1 MKLLAIDSSA
11 KSASVAI
18 IEDKKLLGEF
28 FINVGLTHSQTLMPM
43 VESILKSTNINIK
56 DIDVFAVNAGPG
68 SFTGIRI
75 GVSSIKGMAMPENIP
90 CIPISTLYSMAY
102 NLLGANVIVCAVMDA
117 RCGQVYNAIFDV
129 SGEKIT
135 RLSEDRT
142 ISIEKL
148 YEELEKFEK
157 KVIFVGD
164 GSVLCYNKKEEYKSN
179 VEIASEPIRYQK
191 ASSVAF
197 AAFDEYLKGTSIVNS
212 ADLLPT
218 YLRIPQA
225 ERELKTKNK
234 N

>member
-11 KSASVAI
+11 KSVSVAI

-56 DIDVFAVNAGPG
+56 DIDVLAVNAGPG

-75 GVSSIKGMAMPENIP
+75 GVSSIKGMAMPRNVP

-164 GSVLCYNKKEEYKSN
+164 GAVLCYNKKEEYKSN
-179 VEIASEPIRYQK
+179 VEIASESIRYQK

-197 AAFDEYLKGTSIVNS
+197 AAFDEYLKGKPTVDST
-212 ADLLPT
+212 DLLPT

-225 ERELKTKNK
+225 ERELKTKN
-234 N
+234 

>member
-18 IEDKKLLGEF
+18 IENKKLLGEF

-56 DIDVFAVNAGPG
+56 DIDVLAVNAGPG

-75 GVSSIKGMAMPENIP
+75 GVSSIKGMAMPGNVP

-164 GSVLCYNKKEEYKSN
+164 GAVLCYNKKEEYKSN
-179 VEIASEPIRYQK
+179 VEIASESIRYQK

-197 AAFDEYLKGTSIVNS
+197 AAFDEYLKGKPTVDST
-212 ADLLPT
+212 DLLPT

-225 ERELKTKNK
+225 ERELKTKN
-234 N
+234 

>member
-11 KSASVAI
+11 KSVSVAI

-56 DIDVFAVNAGPG
+56 DIDVLAVNAGPG

-75 GVSSIKGMAMPENIP
+75 GVSSIKGMAMPGNVP

-179 VEIASEPIRYQK
+179 VEIASESIRYQK

-197 AAFDEYLKGTSIVNS
+197 AAFDEYLKGKPTVDST
-212 ADLLPT
+212 DLLPT

-225 ERELKTKNK
+225 ERELKTKN
-234 N
+234 